1 MKIEAGHE
9 MYKPLEGMIF
19 AASQRFLKEDGGLT
33 SVELRIARIIPG
45 SGME

>member
-1 MKIEAGHE
+1 MKIEAGHDV
-9 MYKPLEGMIF
+9 YKPLEGMIF
-19 AASQRFLKEDGGLT
+19 AASQRFVGEDNAMT